1 MMKGLQ
7 DGTNSKIDNCKSH
20 DYKTL
25 LAIIPL
31 ANFRLGN
38 LIPRIFTL
46 KKTCNFYPIPIF
58 NKNEQH
64 KTYMGTSLVN
74 SQFIVFLTTL
84 PCMLWQGE

>member
-46 KKTCNFYPIPIF
+46 KKTKLAIF
-58 NKNEQH
+58 ILNPLNKNEQH

-74 SQFIVFLTTL
+74 SQFIMFS
-84 PCMLWQGE
+84 